1 LEGRVLRKWKKQV
14 EGIEELEKFIF
25 LHNIKTTFGETQK
38 LYWKGIL

>member
-14 EGIEELEKFIF
+14 EGIVELEKFIF
-25 LHNIKTTFGETQK
+25 LHNIKTTFGGTQK